1 MVLVALRMGAS
12 YAKAAMAAGLAR
24 SALYYWMGEDEDF
37 HAACKE
43 AEEEGTDRLEDEM
56 LRRAVDGTDK
66 PVFHQGSIVGTVREY
81 SDTLAIF
88 MAKARRPD
96 KFKDRTAVEHSG
108 TVNFAEALD
117 AAATRLKKFDDDGPA

>member
-12 YAKAAMAAGLAR
+12 YAKAAMASGLSR

-37 HAACKE
+37 QAACKE

-66 PVFHQGSIVGTVREY
+66 PVFHQGSVVGTVREY

-88 MAKARRPD
+88 LAKARRPD
-96 KFKDRTAVEHSG
+96 KFKDRAAVEHSG

-117 AAATRLKKFDDDGPA
+117 AAAARLKKFNDDGPA